1 MIASVVM
8 QARHGK
14 KKRLEETLNTG
25 FDINAED
32 AMGNTLL
39 LVAVQQ
45 LQVLFI
51 GLEASNNYC
60 CNCVAHVLEADLTTM
75 QYFGSFTAKHLTYV
89 WDTTLLQGTVATLQ
103 DATT

>member
-1 MIASVVM
+1 MRSRHSQFYFIFVFFAFRGDHALFRT

-32 AMGNTLL
+32 ALGNTLL

-45 LQVLFI
+45 LQVGYRTSTF
-51 GLEASNNYC
+51 
-60 CNCVAHVLEADLTTM
+60 
-75 QYFGSFTAKHLTYV
+75 
-89 WDTTLLQGTVATLQ
+89 
-103 DATT
+103 